1 MWKHSHLGLVP
12 VAEGEDVGISSEPG
26 WQGGTVAEAEV
37 LKRPVKHWEEM
48 AFELPLYES
57 FLVCCNSTVESE
69 FFPSFLKSWRQDS
82 LWLVSH

>member
-1 MWKHSHLGLVP
+1 MWKHNPVCLVP
-12 VAEGEDVGISSEPG
+12 EAEGEDVVILSEPG

-37 LKRPVKHWEEM
+37 LKRPVKHWELM

-57 FLVCCNSTVESE
+57 CLVCCNSAVESE
-69 FFPSFLKSWRQDS
+69 FFLSFLKSWTQDS

>member
-1 MWKHSHLGLVP
+1 MHNGGLQKAYCLLLLSMWQHNHVGFAP
-12 VAEGEDVGISSEPG
+12 VAEGEDVDISSEPG

-57 FLVCCNSTVESE
+57 FLVCCNSTV
-69 FFPSFLKSWRQDS
+69 
-82 LWLVSH
+82 